1 MKNLGLIAV
10 VFAVYAAPVTLLLAI
25 WKLVDIVRWFL

>member
-10 VFAVYAAPVTLLLAI
+10 VFAVYSAPVTLPLAI
-25 WKLVDIVRWFL
+25 WKIVDIVRWFL